1 MDSRPILFLDSGIGG
16 LPYCRYFHRRNPGE
30 ALIYAADRAN
40 FPYGPKDREELAA
53 AVVALVAALLDSFH
67 PKLAAV
73 VCNTASVSALAV
85 LRETFPG
92 LPFVGT
98 VPAVK
103 PAVTGSRT
111 RHIGVLGTER
121 TVTDPY
127 IGELAGLYGPDC
139 VITTLAAPDLV
150 EWVEYRHADA
160 AIEERQKVVEP
171 YVDFFRQ
178 RGADALVLGCTH
190 FLFLLNEFVL
200 AAEPGIKVWD
210 SMEGVSRRIEA
221 ILDEAD
227 LRAPPRKLASR
238 KPASGEPVPEPPGLA
253 NLLIVTGPVAGS
265 WQDRAR
271 EFGLVL
277 HPFGCFIL
285 SEIRRER

>member
-1 MDSRPILFLDSGIGG
+1 MDSRPVLFFDSGIGG
-16 LPYCRYFHRRNPGE
+16 LPYCRLFHRRNPGE

-53 AVVALVAALLDSFH
+53 AVVTLVAALLDSFH
-67 PKLAAV
+67 PKLVGV
-73 VCNTASVSALAV
+73 VCNTASVSALSA
-85 LRETFPG
+85 LREAFPG
-92 LPFVGT
+92 VPFVGT

-103 PAVTGSRT
+103 PAVTGSLN

-139 VITTLAAPDLV
+139 AITTLAAPGLV

-160 AIEERQKVVEP
+160 SIEERQKVVEP

-190 FLFLLNEFVL
+190 FLFLLDEFML
-200 AAEPGIKVWD
+200 AAEPGIKIWD
-210 SMEGVSRRIEA
+210 SMEGVSRRVES
-221 ILDEAD
+221 ILEEAD
-227 LRAPPRKLASR
+227 LRAPPGKLASG
-238 KPASGEPVPEPPGLA
+238 KLVSNSPGPA
-253 NLLIVTGPVAGS
+253 NLLVVTGQIAGS

-277 HPFGCFIL
+277 QPFGDPA
-285 SEIRRER
+285 